1 MIMKKV
7 LIILSFILFFT
18 LSFSETLT
26 GKALYVSDGD
36 TLTMSVNGQKEKI
49 RFYGI
54 DAPESSQEFGLE
66 SKVFVKDRIDNKE
79 IRVEITD
86 TDRYGRK
93 IGKIYYDDKYLNEEI
108 VRAGYAWWYQ
118 QYARRDMDLKE
129 AEEYAKAQKIGLW
142 KSTGPIAP
150 WDYRRGRRSGGIET
164 TKNIDDVVYVTK
176 SGKKYHREG
185 CRYLRSIYASYTL
198 KEAEAL
204 GYEACNKY
212 LYLNVK

>member
-1 MIMKKV
+1 MKKV
-7 LIILSFILFFT
+7 LIILGFILFFT

-26 GKALYVSDGD
+26 GKVLYVSDGD

-66 SKVFVKDRIDNKE
+66 SKVFVKDRVDNKE

-86 TDRYGRK
+86 TDHYGRK
-93 IGKIYYDDKYLNEEI
+93 IGKIYYDGKYLNEEI

-118 QYARRDMDLKE
+118 QYARKDIDLKE
-129 AEEYAKAQKIGLW
+129 AEKYARSKKIGLW
-142 KSTGPIAP
+142 ESSDTIAP
-150 WDYRRGRRSGGIET
+150 WDYRKGRRTGSIEP
-164 TKNIDDVVYVTK
+164 TKHINDVVYVTK

-185 CRYLRSIYASYTL
+185 CRYLKSIHASYPL

-204 GYEACNKY
+204 GYEACSRY
-212 LYLNVK
+212 